1 MEDPASA
8 SGCLDMSIVLGGS
21 LCAGWS
27 SAVVEALRVRGVN
40 ALGAASYDDPFALLM
55 YRAKALR
62 ESPDIVIVETDQDAA
77 PRNAHIERLLVQ
89 LATLLIPPR
98 STPRIRIQLDVDEH
112 EYFARRV
119 ADGAHGSFGDV
130 TRVGECAYLNCETV
144 KTVRVSPYVIDT
156 PTLLRSFL
164 MTI

>member
-1 MEDPASA
+1 
-8 SGCLDMSIVLGGS
+8 MSIVLGGS

-27 SAVVEALRVRGVN
+27 SAVVEALRARGVN
-40 ALGAASYDDPFALLM
+40 ALGTASYDDPFALLM

-62 ESPDIVIVETDQDAA
+62 ETPDIVVVETDQDAA
-77 PRNAHIERLLVQ
+77 PRTTHVERLLVQ

-98 STPRIRIQLDVDEH
+98 DTPRIRVQMDVDEH
-112 EYFARRV
+112 EYFAKRV
-119 ADGAHGSFGDV
+119 ADGAHGSFEDV
-130 TRVGECAYLNCETV
+130 TRVGECPYLNCNTV

-164 MTI
+164 MSV